1 MFPELFL
8 VKASPPLLCKYST
21 NSGKFPAPDRLRTCS
36 KYDYQKN
43 YGALASWLGKI
54 QPTGIQ
60 TFEMVLSWLTV
71 VTKCSSEEFVNPEIH

>member
-36 KYDYQKN
+36 NYDYYEN
-43 YGALASWLGKI
+43 YGQRKGKPNCI
-54 QPTGIQ
+54 ENG
-60 TFEMVLSWLTV
+60 VLNKV
-71 VTKCSSEEFVNPEIH
+71 H